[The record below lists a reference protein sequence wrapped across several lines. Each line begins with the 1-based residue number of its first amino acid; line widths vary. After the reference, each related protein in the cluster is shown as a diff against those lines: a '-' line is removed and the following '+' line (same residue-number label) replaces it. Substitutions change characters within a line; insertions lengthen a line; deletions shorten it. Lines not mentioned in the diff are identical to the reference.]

1 MGILMNRLENKIYN
15 ALEAEE
21 RFFDEMLPKSI
32 GAYNQRMVEHLVNIA
47 DLEERLAVEK
57 ALLKVSRRQ
66 FKSAV
71 NGMAYDQGLEP
82 VYYGEDET

>member
-1 MGILMNRLENKIYN
+1 MNRLENKIYN

-21 RFFDEMLPKSI
+21 QFFDEMRPKSI
-32 GAYNQRMVEHLVNIA
+32 GAYNQRMVEHMVNIA

-57 ALLKVSRRQ
+57 ALFKFSRRQ

-71 NGMAYDQGLEP
+71 NGMAYDQGFEP
-82 VYYGEDET
+82 VYYEED

>member
-1 MGILMNRLENKIYN
+1 MNRLETKIYN

-21 RFFDEMLPKSI
+21 RFFDEMRPQSI
-32 GAYNQRMVEHLVNIA
+32 GAYNQRMTEHLVNIA

-57 ALLKVSRRQ
+57 ALLKFSRRQ

>member
-1 MGILMNRLENKIYN
+1 MGILMNRFENKIYN
-15 ALEAEE
+15 AIESEE
-21 RFFDEMLPKSI
+21 RFFDEMRPKSI

-57 ALLKVSRRQ
+57 ALLKFSRRQ

-71 NGMAYDQGLEP
+71 NGMAYDKGLEP
-82 VYYGEDET
+82 VYYEED

>member
-1 MGILMNRLENKIYN
+1 MNRFENKIYN
-15 ALEAEE
+15 AIESEE
-21 RFFDEMLPKSI
+21 RFFDEMRPKSI

-47 DLEERLAVEK
+47 DIEERLAVEK
-57 ALLKVSRRQ
+57 ALLKFSRRQ

-82 VYYGEDET
+82 VYYEED

>member
-21 RFFDEMLPKSI
+21 RFFDEMRPKSI
-32 GAYNQRMVEHLVNIA
+32 GAYNQRMAEHLVNIA
-47 DLEERLAVEK
+47 DLEERLEIEK
-57 ALLKVSRRQ
+57 ALLKFSRRQ

>member
-1 MGILMNRLENKIYN
+1 MNRLENKIYN

-32 GAYNQRMVEHLVNIA
+32 GAYNQRMVEHMVNIA
-47 DLEERLAVEK
+47 DLEERIAVEK
-57 ALLKVSRRQ
+57 ALLKFSRRQ

-71 NGMAYDQGLEP
+71 NGMAYDQGVEP
-82 VYYGEDET
+82 VYYEED

>member
-1 MGILMNRLENKIYN
+1 MNRFENKIYN
-15 ALEAEE
+15 AIESEE
-21 RFFDEMLPKSI
+21 RFFDEMRPKSI

-57 ALLKVSRRQ
+57 ALLKFSRRQ

-71 NGMAYDQGLEP
+71 NGMAYDKGLEP
-82 VYYGEDET
+82 VYYEED

>member
-1 MGILMNRLENKIYN
+1 MGILMNRFENNIYN

-21 RFFDEMLPKSI
+21 RFFDEMRPKSI
-32 GAYNQRMVEHLVNIA
+32 GAYNQRMVEHMVNIA
-47 DLEERLAVEK
+47 DLEERIAVEK
-57 ALLKVSRRQ
+57 ALLKFSRRQ

-82 VYYGEDET
+82 VYYEED